1 MKEKWNYCYVLCVNE
16 TLSWH
21 RFDCN
26 VPRFSQH
33 DSKAITFRQIFKI
46 DSSILPSTIWTWKK
60 KNNKIFE
67 SYEKE
72 LNSKSIKPEVL
83 GTTNKDLMKRLL
95 NLRSWNIPMN
105 GLLLKEKASDFAKEL
120 GVTNFQ
126 VSDGWLV
133 KGKKR

>member
-1 MKEKWNYCYVLCVNE
+1 MNMEEEEEQN
-16 TLSWH
+16 
-21 RFDCN
+21 
-26 VPRFSQH
+26 
-33 DSKAITFRQIFKI
+33 
-46 DSSILPSTIWTWKK
+46 IWT
-60 KNNKIFE
+60 
-67 SYEKE
+67 YEKE

>member
-1 MKEKWNYCYVLCVNE
+1 MNMEEEEEQN
-16 TLSWH
+16 
-21 RFDCN
+21 
-26 VPRFSQH
+26 
-33 DSKAITFRQIFKI
+33 
-46 DSSILPSTIWTWKK
+46 IWT
-60 KNNKIFE
+60 
-67 SYEKE
+67 YEKE

-133 KGKKR
+133 KGEKR

>member
-21 RFDCN
+21 HFDCN

-60 KNNKIFE
+60 NKNKIFE

-72 LNSKSIKPEVL
+72 LNSKSIKPEVF

-120 GVTNFQ
+120 GVTSFQ

>member
-1 MKEKWNYCYVLCVNE
+1 MNMEEEEEQN
-16 TLSWH
+16 
-21 RFDCN
+21 
-26 VPRFSQH
+26 
-33 DSKAITFRQIFKI
+33 
-46 DSSILPSTIWTWKK
+46 IWTD
-60 KNNKIFE
+60 
-67 SYEKE
+67 EKE

>member
-21 RFDCN
+21 HFDCN

-60 KNNKIFE
+60 NKNKIFE

-120 GVTNFQ
+120 GVTSFQ

>member
-1 MKEKWNYCYVLCVNE
+1 MKEKWNYCYVVCVNE

-21 RFDCN
+21 RFDYN

-60 KNNKIFE
+60 NKNKIFE

-72 LNSKSIKPEVL
+72 LNSKSIKPEVF

-120 GVTNFQ
+120 GVTSFQ